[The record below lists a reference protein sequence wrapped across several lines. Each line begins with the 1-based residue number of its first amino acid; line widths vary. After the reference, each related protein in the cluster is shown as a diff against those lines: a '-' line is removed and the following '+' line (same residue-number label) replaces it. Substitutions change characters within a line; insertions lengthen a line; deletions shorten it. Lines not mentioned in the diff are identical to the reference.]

1 MPRLH
6 AHPDRP
12 PLAAIL
18 TAAVFA
24 AMSLVAGCS
33 TTGAS
38 TTTVSETPQP
48 PEDVDELLHGP
59 PEPVFDDQEFDRRR
73 DRELID
79 DLRSRDIEARA
90 SARGVVVTLPDVLF
104 EFGSDQMKGE
114 ALRRIIDIAEVVNF
128 RARGRRIAV
137 EGHTDSI
144 GAALYNQ
151 GLSERR
157 ARAVADAL
165 IEANIARSLVSTRG
179 YGSMFPI
186 EPNTN
191 DDGSDN
197 PAGRA
202 RNRRVEIVILD

>member
-1 MPRLH
+1 MNVYRTVEQSLSFR
-6 AHPDRP
+6 AGV
-12 PLAAIL
+12 LI
-18 TAAVFA
+18 FA
-24 AMSLVAGCS
+24 ACLVCTAGCGSSSRSAGPQQEVAGAQDD
-33 TTGAS
+33 AS
-38 TTTVSETPQP
+38 VAEPGYDEVSFEQRRDALIIR
-48 PEDVDELLHGP
+48 ELQDRDVD
-59 PEPVFDDQEFDRRR
+59 
-73 DRELID
+73 
-79 DLRSRDIEARA
+79 ARA

-104 EFGSDQMKGE
+104 EFGSDQLKGP
-114 ALRRIIDIAEVVNF
+114 ALRRIADVAEVAND

-157 ARAVADAL
+157 ARSVADAL
-165 IEANIARSLVSTRG
+165 IEEGVAASLVSTQG

-197 PAGRA
+197 PSGRA

>member
-1 MPRLH
+1 MPTV
-6 AHPDRP
+6 DRNRRK
-12 PLAAIL
+12 PLATLLAGAL
-18 TAAVFA
+18 
-24 AMSLVAGCS
+24 SLASMVLGGACS
-33 TTGAS
+33 TSPPAPS
-38 TTTVSETPQP
+38 TDVETAIDPAQAEAVGDSGP
-48 PEDVDELLHGP
+48 AYEDLEL
-59 PEPVFDDQEFDRRR
+59 ERRR
-73 DRELID
+73 DRVLID
-79 DLRSRDIEARA
+79 ELAARDIDARP

-104 EFGSDQMKGE
+104 EFGSEQLKGE
-114 ALRRIIDIAEVVNF
+114 ALRRIADVAAAVNQ
-128 RARGRRIAV
+128 RARGRRVAV

-157 ARAVADAL
+157 ARSVADAL
-165 IEANIARSLVSTRG
+165 VEEGVSRSLVSTRG

-191 DDGSDN
+191 EDGSDS

>member
-1 MPRLH
+1 G
-6 AHPDRP
+6 
-12 PLAAIL
+12 
-18 TAAVFA
+18 T
-24 AMSLVAGCS
+24 S
-33 TTGAS
+33 TTKG
-38 TTTVSETPQP
+38 SEAPLQS
-48 PEDVDELLHGP
+48 EEVGESLDGP
-59 PEPVFDDQEFDRRR
+59 PEPAFDDQEFDRRR
-73 DRELID
+73 DSELID

-114 ALRRIIDIAEVVNF
+114 ALRRISDMAEVINF

-165 IEANIARSLVSTRG
+165 VEANISRSLVSTRG
-179 YGSMFPI
+179 YGSMFPL

>member
-1 MPRLH
+1 MNLYRNVELTGSFRL
-6 AHPDRP
+6 RI
-12 PLAAIL
+12 LIVAIL
-18 TAAVFA
+18 
-24 AMSLVAGCS
+24 LVCTAGCS
-33 TTGAS
+33 SSQRSTGSQDPPAVAQGNAS
-38 TTTVSETPQP
+38 A
-48 PEDVDELLHGP
+48 
-59 PEPVFDDQEFDRRR
+59 PEPGYDEVSFEQRR
-73 DRELID
+73 DALIIRELHD
-79 DLRSRDIEARA
+79 RDVEARA

-104 EFGSDQMKGE
+104 EFGSDQLKGP
-114 ALRRIIDIAEVVNF
+114 ALRRIADVAEVAND
-128 RARGRRIAV
+128 RARGRRVAV

-157 ARAVADAL
+157 ARSVADAL
-165 IEANIARSLVSTRG
+165 IEEGVSASLVSTQG

-197 PAGRA
+197 PSGRA

>member
-1 MPRLH
+1 MVALMF
-6 AHPDRP
+6 
-12 PLAAIL
+12 LL
-18 TAAVFA
+18 
-24 AMSLVAGCS
+24 AGCTQ
-33 TTGAS
+33 TTRTDAPA
-38 TTTVSETPQP
+38 VE
-48 PEDVDELLHGP
+48 PEVADTADTGLHGP
-59 PEPVFDDQEFDRRR
+59 PEPVFDDHEFEDARH
-73 DRELID
+73 REIVD
-79 DLRSRDIEARA
+79 DLRSRDLEARA
-90 SARGVVVTLPDVLF
+90 TARGVVVTLPDVLF

-114 ALRRIIDIAEVVNF
+114 ALRRVTDVADVVNF

-165 IEANIARSLVSTRG
+165 IEAGVARGLVSTRG
-179 YGSMFPI
+179 YGSMFPL

-191 DDGSDN
+191 EDGSDN

>member
-1 MPRLH
+1 MPLLD
-6 AHPDRP
+6 AHPPRTS
-12 PLAAIL
+12 L
-18 TAAVFA
+18 TAMLSGALLA
-24 AMSLVAGCS
+24 IATLVAGCAA
-33 TTGAS
+33 TGAS
-38 TTTVSETPQP
+38 SATVPEATPPSENA
-48 PEDVDELLHGP
+48 DESLHGP

-73 DRELID
+73 DRELIE

-114 ALRRIIDIAEVVNF
+114 ALRRITDMAEVINF

-165 IEANIARSLVSTRG
+165 VEANIARSLVSTRG

-191 DDGSDN
+191 EDGSDN
-197 PAGRA
+197 PTGRA